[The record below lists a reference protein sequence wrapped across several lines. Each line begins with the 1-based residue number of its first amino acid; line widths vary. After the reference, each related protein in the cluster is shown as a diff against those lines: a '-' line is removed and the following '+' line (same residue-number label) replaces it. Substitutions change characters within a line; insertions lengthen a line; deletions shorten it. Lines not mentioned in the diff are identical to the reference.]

1 MHRIL
6 FRWLLGAI
14 PVVFGVTVLT
24 FVLTSLVPG
33 DPGRTIL
40 GANASPAQ
48 VKALDAQLGLDHSL
62 PVRYW
67 DWLTDALQGNLG
79 DSITSGVPV
88 SDQLTSRLGVTLSLI
103 GGAILVA
110 AVAGVVLGVLSALKG
125 GWLGRAVD
133 GISLVGLAVPN
144 FWFGLVLMTALA
156 VQLPVFPVSGYVP
169 FTDSPVQWFQS
180 LVLPVLT
187 LGVPATAPVAKQT
200 RDGVLNQLDREYVR
214 VLRARG
220 VPERSVIFRHVLRN
234 AAAPIVTVLGVVV
247 VTLFGGTVLA
257 ETLFVMPGLGGLA
270 VTAAQT
276 QDIPMVQ
283 GVALVFTVTVMLI
296 NLLIEVVYTMLN
308 PKVRT

>member
-6 FRWLLGAI
+6 FRWLLGAL
-14 PVVFGVTVLT
+14 PVVFGVSVLT

-48 VKALDAQLGLDHSL
+48 VATLDTQLGLDHPL

-67 DWLTDALQGNLG
+67 DWLTGTLHGDLG
-79 DSITSGVPV
+79 TSITSGVPV
-88 SDQLTSRLGVTLSLI
+88 SDQLSSRLGVTLSLI

-110 AVAGVVLGVLSALKG
+110 AVAGVALGVLSALKG
-125 GWLGRAVD
+125 GWLGRTVD

-144 FWFGLVLMTALA
+144 FWFGLVLMTAFA
-156 VQLPVFPVSGYVP
+156 VQLPLFPATGYVP
-169 FTDSPVQWFQS
+169 FTESPVQWFES
-180 LVLPVLT
+180 LVLPALT

-200 RDGVLNQLDREYVR
+200 RDGVLTQLNRDYVR

-220 VPERSVIFRHVLRN
+220 IPERSVLFRHVLRN
-234 AAAPIVTVLGVVV
+234 AAAPVVTVLGIVV

-283 GVALVFTVTVMLI
+283 GVALVFTIAVMLI

>member
-6 FRWLLGAI
+6 FRWLVGAV

-24 FVLTSLVPG
+24 FVLTTLVPG

-48 VKALDAQLGLDHSL
+48 VTAVDARLGLGHPL

-67 DWLTDALQGNLG
+67 DWLSHALRGDLG

-88 SDQLTSRLGVTLSLI
+88 SDQLGSRLAVTLSLI

-110 AVAGVVLGVLSALKG
+110 AVAGVALGVLSALRG
-125 GWLGRAVD
+125 GRLGRAVD

-144 FWFGLVLMTALA
+144 FWFGLVLMTAFA
-156 VQLPVFPVSGYVP
+156 VQLPVFPATGYVP
-169 FTDSPVQWFQS
+169 FTESPTGWFES

-200 RDGVLNQLDREYVR
+200 RDGVLNQLNREYVR

-220 VPERSVIFRHVLRN
+220 IPERSVIFRHVLRN

-257 ETLFVMPGLGGLA
+257 ETLFVLPGLGGLA
-270 VTAAQT
+270 VTAATT

-283 GVALVFTVTVMLI
+283 GVALVFTVTVVLV
-296 NLLIEVVYTMLN
+296 NLLIEVVYTMLD

>member
-6 FRWLLGAI
+6 FRWLIGAV

-48 VKALDAQLGLDHSL
+48 VKVLDAQLGLDHSL

-67 DWLTDALQGNLG
+67 DWLTAALHGNLG

-110 AVAGVVLGVLSALKG
+110 AVAGVALGVLSALKG

-144 FWFGLVLMTALA
+144 FWFGLVLMAAFA
-156 VQLPVFPVSGYVP
+156 VQLPLFPVSGYVP
-169 FTDSPVQWFQS
+169 FTESPVQWFES

-187 LGVPATAPVAKQT
+187 LAVPATAPVAKQT
-200 RDGVLNQLDREYVR
+200 RDGVLTQLNREYVR

-220 VPERSVIFRHVLRN
+220 LPERSVIFRHVLRN
-234 AAAPIVTVLGVVV
+234 AAAPIVTLLGVVV

>member
-6 FRWLLGAI
+6 FRWLVGAV

-24 FVLTSLVPG
+24 FVLTTLVPG

-48 VKALDAQLGLDHSL
+48 VKAVDAQLGLDHPL

-67 DWLTDALQGNLG
+67 DWLSHALRGDLG

-88 SDQLTSRLGVTLSLI
+88 SDQLSSRLAVTLSLI
-103 GGAILVA
+103 GGALLVA
-110 AVAGVVLGVLSALKG
+110 AVAGVALGVLSALKAG
-125 GWLGRAVD
+125 RLGRAVD
-133 GISLVGLAVPN
+133 GVSLVGLAVPN
-144 FWFGLVLMTALA
+144 FWFGLVLMTAFA
-156 VQLPVFPVSGYVP
+156 VQLPVFPATGYVP
-169 FTDSPVQWFQS
+169 FTDSPTRWFES

-200 RDGVLNQLDREYVR
+200 RDGVLNQLNREYVR

-220 VPERSVIFRHVLRN
+220 IPERSVVFRHVLRN
-234 AAAPIVTVLGVVV
+234 AAAPVVTVLGVVV

-257 ETLFVMPGLGGLA
+257 ETLFVLPGLGGLA
-270 VTAAQT
+270 VTAATT

-283 GVALVFTVTVMLI
+283 GVALVFTVTVVLV
-296 NLLIEVVYTMLN
+296 NLLIEVVYTMLD